1 MNEEKE
7 KITNDFIQWFAENS
21 TPEEFTN
28 EVMILAACSA
38 ATHIDHSNIKGDYV
52 FKCTDHVG
60 KIELTVKRL

>member
-1 MNEEKE
+1 MNKE
-7 KITNDFIQWFAENS
+7 QSRITKEYVGWFAEHS

-28 EVMILAACSA
+28 EVMILAAEHA

>member
-38 ATHIDHSNIKGDYV
+38 ATHLDNRNVKGDYV
-52 FKCTDHVG
+52 FTCDDYIG
-60 KIELTVKRL
+60 KIKLTVKRL

>member
-52 FKCTDHVG
+52 FTCTDHVG

>member
-38 ATHIDHSNIKGDYV
+38 ATHIDHSNIKD
-52 FKCTDHVG
+52 D
-60 KIELTVKRL
+60 